1 MLTQTKVY
9 LSPKVTQILRSFFD
23 ILMLASEF
31 GGLIKVS
38 SLAIF
43 AMIIPI
49 IEYLYFL
56 VMIKRLYFAKTEK
69 EGIFKPEKSSPS
81 YYVKHRLT
89 KYKDINNLPENL
101 KNTGFLNDI
110 KNHRE
115 IRISCFEKLLLF
127 LHVNLS
133 CFQNLSCWS
142 KKV

>member
-1 MLTQTKVY
+1 MISANIGRPKEQTNMLTQTKVY
-9 LSPKVTQILRSFFD
+9 LSPKVTQIQRSFFD

-69 EGIFKPEKSSPS
+69 EGIFKPENIC
-81 YYVKHRLT
+81 VER
-89 KYKDINNLPENL
+89 YKQSVLRRNLL
-101 KNTGFLNDI
+101 MM
-110 KNHRE
+110 
-115 IRISCFEKLLLF
+115 EK
-127 LHVNLS
+127 
-133 CFQNLSCWS
+133 QDW
-142 KKV
+142 